1 MGYRSEIILV
11 VGKEAL
17 PLFMTALAKEP
28 EARALCYSHAD
39 KRLDDY
45 CDGAVLFQWD
55 HIKWY
60 DSFPEIE
67 MINSLIEALEC
78 EDLSEFGLK
87 NDDNAP
93 DYTELFRFVR
103 LGEEMDDNEQRGY
116 GFDNIYITRAI
127 SF

>member
-1 MGYRSEIILV
+1 MGYRSEIVLV

-45 CDGAVLFQWD
+45 EDGAVLFHWD

-60 DSFPEIE
+60 DSYKEVAAIE
-67 MINSLIEALEC
+67 EFMNDC
-78 EDLSEFGLK
+78 DTEDLE
-87 NDDNAP
+87 DH
-93 DYTELFRFVR
+93 YRFVR
-103 LGEEMDDNEQRGY
+103 SGEELDDNEVRGW
-116 GFDNIYITRAI
+116 GFDHVYITR
-127 SF
+127 SVEY

>member
-1 MGYRSEIILV
+1 MGYRSEIVLV

-60 DSFPEIE
+60 DSYKEIAA
-67 MINSLIEALEC
+67 IEQFMDDCDC
-78 EDLSEFGLK
+78 EDLDEH
-87 NDDNAP
+87 
-93 DYTELFRFVR
+93 YRFVR
-103 LGEEMDDNEQRGY
+103 IGEESDDTEERGC
-116 GFDNIYITRAI
+116 GFDVYVTRTLEY
-127 SF
+127 